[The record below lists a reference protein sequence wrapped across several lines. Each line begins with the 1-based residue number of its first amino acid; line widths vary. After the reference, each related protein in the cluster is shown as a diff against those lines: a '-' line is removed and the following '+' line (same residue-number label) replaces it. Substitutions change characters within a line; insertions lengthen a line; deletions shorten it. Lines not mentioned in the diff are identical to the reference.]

1 MNLLPPF
8 CRILKFRLPDFSKVE
23 EYLLVFKEPENNVWL
38 FLIPTPLSHH
48 FFCDGRGVGGEGGQ
62 GLGIGIIRPMRLSE
76 LLAAL
81 PSILSRTEGDPD
93 IIAIEQ
99 DSRRVTPGALFVAR
113 RGGSVDGHAFIAQAI
128 ARGAVAI
135 VYEYD
140 TPSPDDAFGFY
151 GQGRGT
157 GGGVYIQVPDSSEAL
172 AWLCAAFHGFPAC
185 QLVMIGVTGTDGKT
199 TTCNLIHSILL
210 AAGLNAGLISTVNA
224 VIGDQVL
231 DTGLHTTTP
240 DAPDVQKYLAQMV
253 AAGMTHCVLETTS
266 HGLAQH
272 RVTACE
278 FDVAVVTNITH
289 EHLDFHGS
297 LDNYRAAKAKL
308 FEGLATAYKKPGV
321 AKLAVLNADDSSF
334 EYLRGRISAPIAL
347 YGLRQATEVR
357 ATALAYESA
366 RTRFQV
372 NGVEFETR
380 LIGEYNVSNCLAAIT
395 VGLRLGLE
403 AETVARGIAT
413 LPGVVGRMERFDLG
427 QNFIAL
433 VDFAHTPNALKR
445 TLETCRRMTQN
456 KVIVVFGS
464 AGLRDKAKRR
474 WMGEIAGELADRVI
488 ITAEDPRTESLEA
501 IMAESAEGVV
511 SKGSVEGQTFWRI
524 ADRGEAIQF
533 AVNLAELGDGVI
545 VCGKAHE
552 QSMCFG
558 TVEYPWDDRLAM
570 QAALSRCLGIDGPTL
585 PKLPTS
591 KEWQGLAA

>member
-1 MNLLPPF
+1 
-8 CRILKFRLPDFSKVE
+8 
-23 EYLLVFKEPENNVWL
+23 
-38 FLIPTPLSHH
+38 
-48 FFCDGRGVGGEGGQ
+48 
-62 GLGIGIIRPMRLSE
+62 MRLSE

-81 PSILSRTEGDPD
+81 PSILAQTEGDPD

-99 DSRRVTPGALFVAR
+99 DSRRVTPGALFVAQ
-113 RGGSVDGHAFIAQAI
+113 RGGSLDGHTFIAQAI
-128 ARGAVAI
+128 ERGAVAI

-151 GQGRGT
+151 RQGRGT

-172 AWLCAAFHGFPAC
+172 AWLCAACHGFPAR

-210 AAGLNAGLISTVNA
+210 AAGLKAGLISTVNA
-224 VIGDQVL
+224 VIGDRVL
-231 DTGLHTTTP
+231 ETGLHTTTP
-240 DAPDVQKYLAQMV
+240 DAPDVQRYLAEMV
-253 AAGMTHCVLETTS
+253 AAGLTHCVLETTS

-308 FEGLATAYKKPGV
+308 FEGLATAYQKPSIE
-321 AKLAVLNADDSSF
+321 KFAVLNADDSSF
-334 EYLRGRISAPIAL
+334 EYLRGRISAPFVS
-347 YGLRQATEVR
+347 YGSNDQADVR
-357 ATALAYESA
+357 ATDIEYRADG
-366 RTRFQV
+366 TRFNLQFSNPQFSTSLV
-372 NGVEFETR
+372 
-380 LIGEYNVSNCLAAIT
+380 GEYNVSNALAAIT
-395 VGLRLGLE
+395 VGLRLGLA

-413 LPGVVGRMERFDLG
+413 LPGVVGRLERFDLG

-445 TLETCRRMTQN
+445 ALETCRRMTQN

-474 WMGEIAGELADRVI
+474 WMGAIAGELADRVI

-501 IMAESAEGVV
+501 IMAESAAGLV
-511 SKGSVEGQTFWRI
+511 SKGGVEGQTFWRI
-524 ADRGEAIQF
+524 ADRGEAIRF
-533 AVNLAELGDGVI
+533 AVDLAELGDVLI

-570 QAALSRCLGIDGPTL
+570 QAALLQCLGIDGPTL
-585 PKLPTS
+585 PRLPTS
-591 KEWQGLAA
+591 QEWQGLAA